1 MTMGDRI
8 AVLDNGLLL
17 QVDTP
22 ERLYDDPAT
31 EFVATFIG
39 SPKMNIVDGSVT
51 TGAGPAAVNALGT
64 TVSIDPSHAE
74 LRIEGSSAAVHVG
87 LRPHD
92 LHVAEEAPSRCT
104 VKFSAVV
111 DLVELTGAEAFA
123 LVKPVGIDEV
133 INVRVPRAVGVR
145 AGEKLTIA
153 FDPRDVHLFDSETGQ
168 RVISWNVRQRR
179 NPVAEEA
186 AFIGEPVG
194 QS

>member
-1 MTMGDRI
+1 
-8 AVLDNGLLL
+8 
-17 QVDTP
+17 
-22 ERLYDDPAT
+22 
-31 EFVATFIG
+31 VATFIG

-104 VKFSAVV
+104 VKFAAVV

-123 LVKPVGIDEV
+123 LVKPVGIDDV

-179 NPVAEEA
+179 NPLAEEA

-194 QS
+194 HS